1 MKDQHDNRTADMHQ
15 MPARRGRP
23 TTGTAK
29 TAAERKREQRR
40 RDAVRPI
47 VDWSMEAL
55 LRVISVATL
64 TGNLEDL
71 ASCCAELQ
79 RRAELAAHQAEEAK
93 TVYESE
99 DPVGAWLELAERDMD
114 AAWEIADEL
123 DKSRP
128 PEQRQPR
135 NR

>member
-1 MKDQHDNRTADMHQ
+1 MKDQHDNRTADMHTT
-15 MPARRGRP
+15 PARRGRP
-23 TTGTAK
+23 PTGTAK

-40 RDAVRPI
+40 RDSHRPM

-64 TGNLEDL
+64 TGDTQEL
-71 ASCCAELQ
+71 AECCGELQ
-79 RRAELAAHQAEEAK
+79 RRAELAANQAAEAK
-93 TVYESE
+93 TVYESA
-99 DPVGAWLELAERDMD
+99 DPVGAWLELAERDME
-114 AAWEIADEL
+114 AAWQIADDL

-128 PEQRQPR
+128 PERRQPR